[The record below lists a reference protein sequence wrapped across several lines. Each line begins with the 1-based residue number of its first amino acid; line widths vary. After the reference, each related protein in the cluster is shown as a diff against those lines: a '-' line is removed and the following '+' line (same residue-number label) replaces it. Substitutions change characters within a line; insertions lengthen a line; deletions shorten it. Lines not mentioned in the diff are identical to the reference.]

1 MATLDCVHMV
11 LGVESAVCD
20 SPELLAC
27 VMFILEEVVPAHH
40 KWRYSQPGLIDRM
53 GKTWADRVR
62 AQGCCSI
69 RFYHYL
75 CAALKLLDVISA
87 ALLLRDSPLG
97 QYVAQCLL
105 YTPTGTSLL
114 NYVAMGA
121 AAVEAG
127 TVR

>member
-69 RFYHYL
+69 RFITICVQL
-75 CAALKLLDVISA
+75 
-87 ALLLRDSPLG
+87 
-97 QYVAQCLL
+97 
-105 YTPTGTSLL
+105 
-114 NYVAMGA
+114 
-121 AAVEAG
+121 
-127 TVR
+127 